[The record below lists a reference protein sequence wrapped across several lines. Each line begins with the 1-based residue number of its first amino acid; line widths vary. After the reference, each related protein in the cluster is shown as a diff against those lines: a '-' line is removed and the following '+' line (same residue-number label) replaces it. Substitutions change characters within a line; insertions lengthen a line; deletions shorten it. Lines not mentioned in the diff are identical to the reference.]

1 MFKIFFLLKKATI
14 KTPQNVGIIF
24 FFIFSKKYKKINI
37 EYFIFSLFLKL
48 FYSKNIFLI
57 KNHFLKFIIKS
68 LIDFFFLLCRLIFF
82 LVRNIF
88 SYYRFFF

>member
-1 MFKIFFLLKKATI
+1 MFKIFFLSKKAAI

-68 LIDFFFLLCRLIFF
+68 LIDFFF
-82 LVRNIF
+82 
-88 SYYRFFF
+88 SYYDYLFYH

>member
-1 MFKIFFLLKKATI
+1 MFKIFFLSKKATI

-24 FFIFSKKYKKINI
+24 FSFFLKNIKKINI

-68 LIDFFFLLCRLIFF
+68 LIDFFFLIMTIFF
-82 LVRNIF
+82 I
-88 SYYRFFF
+88 

>member
-1 MFKIFFLLKKATI
+1 
-14 KTPQNVGIIF
+14 
-24 FFIFSKKYKKINI
+24 SKKYKKINI

>member
-1 MFKIFFLLKKATI
+1 MFKIFFLSKKATI
-14 KTPQNVGIIF
+14 TFPQNVGIIF

-68 LIDFFFLLCRLIFF
+68 LIDFFF
-82 LVRNIF
+82 
-88 SYYRFFF
+88 SY

>member
-1 MFKIFFLLKKATI
+1 MFLSKKATI

-88 SYYRFFF
+88 SYY

>member
-1 MFKIFFLLKKATI
+1 
-14 KTPQNVGIIF
+14 
-24 FFIFSKKYKKINI
+24 IFSKKYKKINI

>member
-1 MFKIFFLLKKATI
+1 MFKIFFLSKKATI

-68 LIDFFFLLCRLIFF
+68 LIDFFF
-82 LVRNIF
+82 
-88 SYYRFFF
+88 SYYDYL

>member
-1 MFKIFFLLKKATI
+1 MFKIFFLSKKATI

>member
-1 MFKIFFLLKKATI
+1 MFKIFFLSKKATI

-68 LIDFFFLLCRLIFF
+68 LIDFFF
-82 LVRNIF
+82 
-88 SYYRFFF
+88 SYYDYLFYH